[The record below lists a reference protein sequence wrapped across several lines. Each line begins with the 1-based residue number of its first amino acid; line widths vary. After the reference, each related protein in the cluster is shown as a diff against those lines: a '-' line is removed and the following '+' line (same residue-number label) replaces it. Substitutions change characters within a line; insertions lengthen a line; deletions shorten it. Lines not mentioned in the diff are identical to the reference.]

1 MKLINNALGLAGS
14 IARPTSWSK
23 NFKPALALASAV
35 ALAVLGAS
43 VPITRAQTA
52 EDQHANTQVAEIL
65 QLLADFHGALSYG
78 GDITAM
84 MSLWT
89 EDSSITL
96 NGVTYVGKDAERA
109 FFLNGGYFK
118 HTWVSLAP
126 EYKTQIT
133 VHGNT
138 AEATTQCV
146 AIDLT
151 VTPMVVRSVI
161 QVKATVV
168 KRDGKWLFLSTNNTT
183 PAPL

>member
-1 MKLINNALGLAGS
+1 MKLINNTLGSVGS
-14 IARPTSWSK
+14 IARPTSRSK
-23 NFKPALALASAV
+23 KFKPTLALASAV
-35 ALAVLGAS
+35 ALAMLGAS
-43 VPITRAQTA
+43 IPIARAQTA
-52 EDQHANTQVAEIL
+52 EDQNANTQVAEIL

-78 GDITAM
+78 GNITAM

-96 NGVTYVGKDAERA
+96 NGVTHFGKDAERA
-109 FFLNGGYFK
+109 FFLSGGYFK
-118 HTWVSLAP
+118 NTWVSLAP

-161 QVKATVV
+161 QVNASIV